1 MQKMIDVTRKTL
13 GWMASGPDSLARGL
27 AASSDDAQIVAR
39 FVEHVRTASSSDPV
53 FNLLN
58 QRLSSWDYDG
68 AAAWADGTAS
78 NSTERRQKIY
88 ELLKVDSNFATLLH
102 EKFPPNVN
110 YDAPIVIAK
119 EHTPWYDG
127 ERQGRQSFYRD
138 AYANYLRT
146 QKGWTEDQIMGLE
159 ESTRLVTERLSDPEN
174 PEIHPVR
181 GLVVGYVQSGKTA
194 NFTGVV
200 ARAAD
205 AGYRLIVVLAGTLNI
220 LRAQTQRRMDRELI
234 GLPFITAKDD
244 PEYATDLKNFIDHG
258 GQPSEQGAFDWY
270 RLTGSGKDYQRL
282 LYGIDALRFRKQHKN
297 KPFNDPSNL
306 HEESARLLIV
316 KKNPSVL
323 RKFAE
328 DLSTI
333 KKTQNLTDIPTLV
346 IDDESDQASINTKKP
361 TAKEIQERTATNSAI
376 VSLLKELPRAQYVGY
391 TATPF
396 ANVFVDPNNDED
408 LFPRDFII
416 SLPRPVNYMGVADFH
431 DLDRPDR
438 ELPGPNELDFVRNV
452 VGEDTDPDNLQR
464 AIDSYIL
471 AGALKLYRA
480 DRRPELA
487 KAYRHHTMLVHISH
501 LTDSHDET
509 AALVT
514 SLLGTG
520 GYLEG
525 TARPR
530 LKKLWEKDFERVCKA
545 RADMYPVPAGFKELA
560 PFLGDCWARL
570 TSAFKPV
577 LTVNGDSADNPD
589 FESSSVWKIVVG
601 GAKLSRGYTIEGL
614 TVSYYRRRA
623 GAADSLMQMGR
634 WFGFRDGYR
643 DLVRLYIGRE
653 EPVGKAGRNAA
664 SAAENSGTKAK
675 AKAPAKGSP
684 APVKK
689 TVDLY
694 RAFEAACLDEMEF
707 RDELKR
713 YANPLDGKPILP
725 IQVPPLVPSHLLR
738 PTSTNKMY
746 NTRIEFKNFAQAWKE
761 HTVAPVAHDDI
772 VFNQQ
777 LLAALIAGELE
788 TGTLSVTN
796 AKGTFTQPARW
807 KTIGTAAMLDFLR
820 SYRWASGD
828 ITVLQR
834 ETEFLM
840 SEKNGVTEWLFVY
853 FEGPQRSKYCTIGDR
868 QFRVYNRSRTDERF
882 NVYSESVHR
891 PIVKYLCGVEE
902 AEPDNDTT
910 RSLRNG
916 SRAVFVFYPTADIE
930 YKDEPNPP
938 AVTPG
943 FALQFPGNSN
953 PMQIR
958 FTVLV
963 KSREH
968 EPIADADAA
977 DLPGK
982 ALAAK
987 GLLVQKKVAHT
998 AGKGK

>member
-1 MQKMIDVTRKTL
+1 MQKIIDVTRKTL
-13 GWMASGPDSLARGL
+13 GWMASGPDSLERGL
-27 AASSDDAQIVAR
+27 AASSDDARIAAR
-39 FVEHVRTASSSDPV
+39 FIEHVRAASSSDPV

-58 QRLSSWDYDG
+58 QKLSSWDYDS
-68 AAAWADGTAS
+68 AAGWSDGTPS

-88 ELLKVDSNFATLLH
+88 ELLKVEKDFAELLH
-102 EKFPPNVN
+102 EKFPPNLN
-110 YDAPIVIAK
+110 YDAPIVIAR
-119 EHTPWYDG
+119 EHTPWYDE
-127 ERQGRQSFYRD
+127 ERQGRQSFYRN
-138 AYANYLRT
+138 AYADYLRT
-146 QKGWTEDQIMGLE
+146 RKSWTEDQIMGLE
-159 ESTRLVTERLSDPEN
+159 DSTRLVMERLSDPES

-244 PEYATDLKNFIDHG
+244 PEYATDLENFIDHG
-258 GQPSEQGAFDWY
+258 GQPSDQGAFDWY

-282 LYGIDALRFRKQHKN
+282 LYGIDALRFRKQHRN
-297 KPFNDPSNL
+297 RPFNDPSNL
-306 HEESARLLIV
+306 HGESARLLIV

-323 RKFAE
+323 KKFAD
-328 DLSTI
+328 DLATI
-333 KKTQNLTDIPTLV
+333 KKTQNLADIPTLI

-361 TAKEIQERTATNSAI
+361 TLKEIQERTATNSAI
-376 VSLLKELPRAQYVGY
+376 VSLLRELPRAQYVGY

-431 DLDRPDR
+431 DLDRPDK
-438 ELPGPNELDFVRNV
+438 ELPGPNELAFVRNV
-452 VGEDTDPDNLQR
+452 IGSDMEAQNLQR

-501 LTDSHDET
+501 LTDSHHET
-509 AALVT
+509 AALVS
-514 SLLGTG
+514 SLLETG
-520 GYLEG
+520 GYLNG
-525 TARPR
+525 TAKPR
-530 LKKLWEKDFERVCKA
+530 LKELWEKDFEPVCQA
-545 RADMYPVPAGFKELA
+545 RADRYPVPASFRELI
-560 PFLGDCWARL
+560 PFFGDCWARL

-623 GAADSLMQMGR
+623 GATDSLMQMGR

-653 EPVGKAGRNAA
+653 EPVGKSVAREADGAGVK
-664 SAAENSGTKAK
+664 TKSK
-675 AKAPAKGSP
+675 TGAKGKP
-684 APVKK
+684 VAVKK
-689 TVDLY
+689 TIDLY

-713 YANPLDGKPILP
+713 YAKPADGKPILP

-738 PTSTNKMY
+738 PTSLNKMY
-746 NTRIEFKNFAQAWKE
+746 NTRIEFKNFAKAWKE
-761 HTVAPVAHDDI
+761 HTVAPVGHDDI

-777 LLAALIAGELE
+777 QLAALIEGEIG

-796 AKGTFTQPARW
+796 AKGTFAQPARW
-807 KTIGTAAMLDFLR
+807 KTIESKAMLGFLEA
-820 SYRWASGD
+820 YRWAGGD
-828 ITVLQR
+828 ETVLQR
-834 ETEFLM
+834 EIEFLK
-840 SEKNGVTEWLFVY
+840 SEKNGITEWLFLY
-853 FEGPQRSKYCTIGDR
+853 FEGPQRSKPCEIGGR
-868 QFRVYNRSRTDERF
+868 QFRVYNRSRTDDRF

-910 RSLRNG
+910 RSLRSG
-916 SRAVFVFYPTADIE
+916 KRAVFVFYPTADIE
-930 YKDEPNPP
+930 YRNDPNPP

-943 FALQFPGNSN
+943 FALQFPDNGN

-968 EPIADADAA
+968 EPIADVDSVAV
-977 DLPGK
+977 LGK
-982 ALAAK
+982 TGAAK
-987 GLLVQKKVAHT
+987 IPAARKKAAGT